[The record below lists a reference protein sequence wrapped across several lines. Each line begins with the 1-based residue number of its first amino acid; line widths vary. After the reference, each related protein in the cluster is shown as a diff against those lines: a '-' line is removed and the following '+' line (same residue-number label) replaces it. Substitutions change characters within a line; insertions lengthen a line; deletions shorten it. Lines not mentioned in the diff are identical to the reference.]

1 MRQIYL
7 TFLMILYSM
16 TGSAQELMCNVQIIT
31 QQIQGTNKQVFQTL
45 QTAVY
50 EFMNNTSWTNHV
62 FETDERI
69 ECTMLFNIKEQVS
82 VDEFR
87 GTLQIQSRRPVYNT
101 SYNSVVMNYVDNDIQ
116 FKYVEFQPLEFSETS
131 HLSNLTSLLAFY
143 AYIIIGMDY
152 DTYSFEGGTPFF
164 QAAEKIVN
172 NAQNT
177 PERGWKSME
186 STSRKNRY
194 WLINNILNEDF
205 ALLREFVYKYH
216 RLGLDMMYEKTNE
229 SRTNIAEYLRLL
241 QQISREKPDPFM
253 YYLQVVLD
261 AKSDELVSIFKESFQ
276 DEKTRVY
283 SLLNEIDPSHGN
295 KYEQIMKQSL

>member
-1 MRQIYL
+1 
-7 TFLMILYSM
+7 
-16 TGSAQELMCNVQIIT
+16 MCNVQVIT

-45 QTAVY
+45 QTSIY

-82 VDEFR
+82 VDEFK
-87 GTLQIQSRRPVYNT
+87 GTLQIQSRRPVFN
-101 SYNSVVMNYVDNDIQ
+101 SSFNSVVLNYVDNDIQ

-131 HLSNLTSLLAFY
+131 HLSNLTSILAFY

-164 QAAEKIVN
+164 EAAEKIVN

-177 PERGWKSME
+177 PERGWRAME

-205 ALLREFVYKYH
+205 TQLREFVYKYH

-229 SRTNIAEYLRLL
+229 ARANIAEYLRLL

-253 YYLQVVLD
+253 FYLQVVLD
-261 AKSDELVSIFKESFQ
+261 AKTDELVNIFKESFEE
-276 DEKTRVY
+276 EKARVFA
-283 SLLNEIDPSHGN
+283 LLNEIDPSHGN
-295 KYEQIMKQSL
+295 KYEQIMK

>member
-1 MRQIYL
+1 
-7 TFLMILYSM
+7 
-16 TGSAQELMCNVQIIT
+16 MCNVQVIT

-45 QTAVY
+45 QTSIY

-82 VDEFR
+82 VDEFK
-87 GTLQIQSRRPVYNT
+87 GTLQIQSRRPVFN
-101 SYNSVVMNYVDNDIQ
+101 SSFNSVVLNYVDNDIQ
-116 FKYVEFQPLEFSETS
+116 FKYVEYQPLEFSETS
-131 HLSNLTSLLAFY
+131 HLSNLTSILAFY
-143 AYIIIGMDY
+143 AYVIIGMDY

-164 QAAEKIVN
+164 EVAEKIVN

-177 PERGWKSME
+177 PERGWRAME

-194 WLINNILNEDF
+194 WLTNNILNEDF
-205 ALLREFVYKYH
+205 SLLREFVYKYH

-229 SRTNIAEYLRLL
+229 ARASISEYLRIL
-241 QQISREKPDPFM
+241 QQVSREKPDPFM

-261 AKSDELVSIFKESFQ
+261 AKTDELVNIFKESFQ
-276 DEKTRVY
+276 EEKARVY
-283 SLLNEIDPSHGN
+283 ALLNEIDPSHGN
-295 KYEQIMKQSL
+295 KYEQIMK

>member
-1 MRQIYL
+1 MHRIFL
-7 TFLMILYSM
+7 TLIVISYSLY
-16 TGSAQELMCNVQIIT
+16 GSAQELMCNVQVIT

-45 QTAVY
+45 QTSIY

-82 VDEFR
+82 VDEFK
-87 GTLQIQSRRPVYNT
+87 GTLQIQSRRPVFN
-101 SYNSVVMNYVDNDIQ
+101 SSFNSVVLNYVDNDIQ
-116 FKYVEFQPLEFSETS
+116 FKYVEYQPLEFSETS
-131 HLSNLTSLLAFY
+131 HLSNLTSILAFY
-143 AYIIIGMDY
+143 AYVIIGMDY

-164 QAAEKIVN
+164 EVAEKIVN

-177 PERGWKSME
+177 PERGWRAME

-205 ALLREFVYKYH
+205 SLLREFVYKYH

-229 SRTNIAEYLRLL
+229 ARASISEYLRIL
-241 QQISREKPDPFM
+241 QQVSREKPDPFM

-261 AKSDELVSIFKESFQ
+261 AKTDELVNIFKESFQ
-276 DEKTRVY
+276 EEKARVY
-283 SLLNEIDPSHGN
+283 ALLNEIDPSHGN
-295 KYEQIMKQSL
+295 KYEQIMK

>member
-1 MRQIYL
+1 
-7 TFLMILYSM
+7 
-16 TGSAQELMCNVQIIT
+16 MCNVQVLT

-45 QTAVY
+45 QTSIY

-69 ECTMLFNIKEQVS
+69 ECTMLFNIREQVS
-82 VDEFR
+82 VDEFK
-87 GTLQIQSRRPVYNT
+87 GTLQIQSRRPVFN
-101 SYNSVVMNYVDNDIQ
+101 SSFNSVVLNYVDNDIQ

-131 HLSNLTSLLAFY
+131 HLSNLTSILAFY
-143 AYIIIGMDY
+143 AYVIIGMDY

-164 QAAEKIVN
+164 EVAEKIVN

-177 PERGWKSME
+177 PERGWRAME

-205 ALLREFVYKYH
+205 SLLREFVYKYH
-216 RLGLDMMYEKTNE
+216 RLGLDIMHEKTNE
-229 SRTNIAEYLRLL
+229 ARASISEYLRLL

-261 AKSDELVSIFKESFQ
+261 AKTDELVNIFKESFQ
-276 DEKTRVY
+276 EEKTRVY
-283 SLLNEIDPSHGN
+283 ALLNEIDPSHGN
-295 KYEQIMKQSL
+295 KYEQIMK

>member
-1 MRQIYL
+1 MHRIFL
-7 TFLMILYSM
+7 TLIVILYSLNV
-16 TGSAQELMCNVQIIT
+16 SAQELMCNVQVLT

-45 QTAVY
+45 QTSIY

-82 VDEFR
+82 VDEFK
-87 GTLQIQSRRPVYNT
+87 GTLQIQSRRPVFN
-101 SYNSVVMNYVDNDIQ
+101 SSFNSVVLNYVDNDIQ

-131 HLSNLTSLLAFY
+131 HLSNLTSILAFY
-143 AYIIIGMDY
+143 AYVIIGMDY

-164 QAAEKIVN
+164 EVAEKIVN

-177 PERGWKSME
+177 PERGWRAME

-205 ALLREFVYKYH
+205 SLLREFVYKYH
-216 RLGLDMMYEKTNE
+216 RLGLDIMHEKTNE
-229 SRTNIAEYLRLL
+229 ARASISEYLRLL

-261 AKSDELVSIFKESFQ
+261 AKTDELVNIFKESFQ
-276 DEKTRVY
+276 EEKTRVY
-283 SLLNEIDPSHGN
+283 ALLNEIDPSHGN
-295 KYEQIMKQSL
+295 KYEQIMK

>member
-1 MRQIYL
+1 MHRIFL
-7 TFLMILYSM
+7 TLIVISYSLY
-16 TGSAQELMCNVQIIT
+16 GSAQELMCNVQVLT

-45 QTAVY
+45 QTSIY

-82 VDEFR
+82 VDEFK
-87 GTLQIQSRRPVYNT
+87 GTLQIQSRRPVFN
-101 SYNSVVMNYVDNDIQ
+101 SSFNSVVLNYVDNDIQ

-131 HLSNLTSLLAFY
+131 HLSNLTSILAFY
-143 AYIIIGMDY
+143 AYVIIGMDY

-164 QAAEKIVN
+164 EVAEKIVN

-177 PERGWKSME
+177 PERGWRAME

-205 ALLREFVYKYH
+205 SLLREFVYKYH

-229 SRTNIAEYLRLL
+229 ARASISEYLRIL
-241 QQISREKPDPFM
+241 QQVSREKPDPFM

-261 AKSDELVSIFKESFQ
+261 AKTDELVNIFKESFQ
-276 DEKTRVY
+276 EEKARVY
-283 SLLNEIDPSHGN
+283 ALLNEIDPSHGN
-295 KYEQIMKQSL
+295 KYEQIMK

>member
-1 MRQIYL
+1 MRHISIAL
-7 TFLMILYSM
+7 SILVFALS
-16 TGSAQELMCNVQIIT
+16 SPAQELMCNVQIIT

-45 QTAVY
+45 QTSIY

-69 ECTMLFNIKEQVS
+69 ECTMLFNIKEQLG
-82 VDEFR
+82 VDEFK

-101 SYNSVVMNYVDNDIQ
+101 SYNSVVLNYVDNDIQ

-131 HLSNLTSLLAFY
+131 HLSNLTSILAYY
-143 AYIIIGMDY
+143 AYIILGMDY

-164 QAAEKIVN
+164 EAAEKIVN
-172 NAQNT
+172 NAQNAT
-177 PERGWKSME
+177 ERGWRAME
-186 STSRKNRY
+186 STGRKNRY

-205 ALLREFVYKYH
+205 TLLREFVYKYH

-241 QQISREKPDPFM
+241 QKISREKPDPFM

-261 AKSDELVSIFKESFQ
+261 AKSDELVNIFRESFQ
-276 DEKTRVY
+276 DEKARVY
-283 SLLNEIDPSHGN
+283 ALLNEIDPSHGN
-295 KYEQIMKQSL
+295 KYEQILK

>member
-1 MRQIYL
+1 MHRIFL
-7 TFLMILYSM
+7 TFIVIFCSLY
-16 TGSAQELMCNVQIIT
+16 GSAQELMCNVQVIT

-45 QTAVY
+45 QTSIY

-82 VDEFR
+82 VDEFK
-87 GTLQIQSRRPVYNT
+87 GTLQIQSRRPVFN
-101 SYNSVVMNYVDNDIQ
+101 SSFNSVVLNYVDNDIQ

-131 HLSNLTSLLAFY
+131 HLSNLTSILAFY

-164 QAAEKIVN
+164 EAAEKIVN

-177 PERGWKSME
+177 PERGWRAME

-205 ALLREFVYKYH
+205 TQLREFVYKYH

-229 SRTNIAEYLRLL
+229 ARANIAEYLRLL

-253 YYLQVVLD
+253 FYLQVVLD
-261 AKSDELVSIFKESFQ
+261 AKTDELVNIFKESFEE
-276 DEKTRVY
+276 EKARVFA
-283 SLLNEIDPSHGN
+283 LLNEIDPSHGN
-295 KYEQIMKQSL
+295 KYEQIMK

>member
-1 MRQIYL
+1 
-7 TFLMILYSM
+7 
-16 TGSAQELMCNVQIIT
+16 MCNVQVIT

-45 QTAVY
+45 QTSIY

-82 VDEFR
+82 VDEFK
-87 GTLQIQSRRPVYNT
+87 GTLQIQSRRPVFN
-101 SYNSVVMNYVDNDIQ
+101 SSFNSVVLNYVDNDIQ
-116 FKYVEFQPLEFSETS
+116 FKYVEYQPLEFSETS
-131 HLSNLTSLLAFY
+131 HLSNLTSILAFY
-143 AYIIIGMDY
+143 AYVIIGMDY

-164 QAAEKIVN
+164 EVAEKIVN

-177 PERGWKSME
+177 PERGWRAME

-205 ALLREFVYKYH
+205 SLLREFVYKYH

-229 SRTNIAEYLRLL
+229 ARASISEYLRIL
-241 QQISREKPDPFM
+241 QQVSREKPDPFM

-261 AKSDELVSIFKESFQ
+261 AKTDELVNIFKESFQ
-276 DEKTRVY
+276 EEKARVY
-283 SLLNEIDPSHGN
+283 ALLNEIDPSHGN
-295 KYEQIMKQSL
+295 KYEQIMK

>member
-1 MRQIYL
+1 MHRI
-7 TFLMILYSM
+7 FLLLMMILPAINDF
-16 TGSAQELMCNVQIIT
+16 AQELMCNVQVIT

-45 QTAVY
+45 QTSIY

-62 FETDERI
+62 FEVDERI

-82 VDEFR
+82 VDEFK
-87 GTLQIQSRRPVYNT
+87 GTLQIQSRRPVFN
-101 SYNSVVMNYVDNDIQ
+101 SSFNSVVLNYVDNDIQ

-131 HLSNLTSLLAFY
+131 HLSNLTSILAFY

-152 DTYSFEGGTPFF
+152 DTYSFKGGTPFF

-177 PERGWKSME
+177 PERGWRAME
-186 STSRKNRY
+186 STSRRNRY
-194 WLINNILNEDF
+194 WLANNILNEDF
-205 ALLREFVYKYH
+205 SLLREFVYKYH

-229 SRTNIAEYLRLL
+229 ARANISEYLRLL

-261 AKSDELVSIFKESFQ
+261 AKSDELINIFKSSFQ
-276 DEKTRVY
+276 EEKTRVY
-283 SLLNEIDPSHGN
+283 ALLNEIDPSHGN
-295 KYEQIMKQSL
+295 KYEQIMK

>member
-1 MRQIYL
+1 MHRIFL
-7 TFLMILYSM
+7 TLIVISYSLY
-16 TGSAQELMCNVQIIT
+16 GSAQELMCNVQVIT

-45 QTAVY
+45 QTSIY

-82 VDEFR
+82 VDEFK
-87 GTLQIQSRRPVYNT
+87 GTLQIQSRRPVFN
-101 SYNSVVMNYVDNDIQ
+101 SSFNSVVLNYVDNDIQ
-116 FKYVEFQPLEFSETS
+116 FKYVEYQPLEFSETS
-131 HLSNLTSLLAFY
+131 HLSNLTSILAFY
-143 AYIIIGMDY
+143 AYVIIGMDY

-164 QAAEKIVN
+164 EVAEKIVN

-177 PERGWKSME
+177 PERGWRAME

-205 ALLREFVYKYH
+205 SLLREFVYKYH

-229 SRTNIAEYLRLL
+229 ARASISEYLRIL
-241 QQISREKPDPFM
+241 QQVSREKPDPFM

-261 AKSDELVSIFKESFQ
+261 AKTDELVNIFKESFQ
-276 DEKTRVY
+276 EEKTRVY
-283 SLLNEIDPSHGN
+283 ALLNEIDPSHGN
-295 KYEQIMKQSL
+295 KYEQIMK

>member
-1 MRQIYL
+1 
-7 TFLMILYSM
+7 
-16 TGSAQELMCNVQIIT
+16 MCNVQVLT

-45 QTAVY
+45 QTSIY

-82 VDEFR
+82 VDEFK
-87 GTLQIQSRRPVYNT
+87 GTLQIQSRRPVFN
-101 SYNSVVMNYVDNDIQ
+101 SSFNSVVLNYVDNDIQ

-131 HLSNLTSLLAFY
+131 HLSNLTSILAFY
-143 AYIIIGMDY
+143 AYVIIGMDY

-164 QAAEKIVN
+164 EVAEKIVN

-177 PERGWKSME
+177 PERGWRAME

-205 ALLREFVYKYH
+205 SLLREFVYKYH
-216 RLGLDMMYEKTNE
+216 RLGLDIMHEKTNE
-229 SRTNIAEYLRLL
+229 ARASISEYLRLL

-261 AKSDELVSIFKESFQ
+261 AKTDELVNIFKESFQ
-276 DEKTRVY
+276 EEKTRVY
-283 SLLNEIDPSHGN
+283 ALLNEIDPSHGN
-295 KYEQIMKQSL
+295 KYEQIMK